1 MTNLFCRLRKKCFSS
16 CQNIF
21 LLLFIFFA
29 FCTTSAQANGDE
41 NFENIGE
48 NDTTAIL
55 SLIHKGEDLSVP
67 STAFQN
73 LSTAL
78 DESYKLHYS
87 KGIAFALAG
96 LGNWYFGNDINR
108 AVYYGNLAQNIYDK
122 YNLNDVKLKAKIHL
136 LLGTSLQEKGI
147 RDSAGYYFFF
157 LADDIKNPEIND
169 PVFEINAYV
178 KLTAFLID
186 INYNATH
193 LQRIG
198 KEYIDKAR
206 SAIYRTKD
214 TAEARL
220 KLCFL
225 EGMYYHGIKQYDS
238 ARYYYLQILDKKS
251 LKNINTARVIAIYLN
266 LSSIYLQEKNA
277 DKAMMYVQKI
287 IDISK
292 QPGNQQYL
300 LYYMSIT
307 NIMHARVLFL
317 QKEYEQALSLINYTL
332 DKLRKNDNVLN
343 NEIIIGYE
351 TAAECYEALGKF
363 NEALAYK
370 DKYTK
375 LHDSLMQKDKLDMI
389 SQLEMR
395 YSISEKDKEI
405 AKQQLTKTETESR
418 IRKKNFWIGV
428 IVLITIGL
436 MIIFLLWQR
445 NNLHKQKLQQ
455 EKINSFNKQIEI
467 EKLNAAISGEER
479 ERTRIARDLHDGI
492 GGMLAVS
499 KMNFE
504 ISRQNVEAQHREDFQ
519 DGIKLLEQA
528 ASELRKTAHN
538 MMPQILLEEG
548 LVDAVK
554 YFCDGVAK
562 SNAPDI
568 SFQIFGTPKKFAPE
582 FELAIYRIVQEL
594 IHNVIRHAD
603 AKNAIVQF
611 NFHETSF
618 TVTVEDDGIG
628 MSTEEGIKGMGMRSI
643 QDRITT
649 NHGTISIESRKNE
662 GTSVY
667 LEFESQP
674 ETIQLI

>member
-1 MTNLFCRLRKKCFSS
+1 MINLFCRHRKNSSSS
-16 CQNIF
+16 CPSFF
-21 LLLFIFFA
+21 LLLFTFFTL
-29 FCTTSAQANGDE
+29 CTITTQANEDD
-41 NFENIGE
+41 NFESIRE
-48 NDTTAIL
+48 NDTSTIL

-67 STAFQN
+67 ATAFAN
-73 LSTAL
+73 LSSAL
-78 DESYKLHYS
+78 DKSNKLHYN
-87 KGIAFALAG
+87 KGIAFAFAG
-96 LGNWYFGNDINR
+96 LGNWYFGNDINK
-108 AVYYGNLAQNIYDK
+108 AIYYGNLAQNIYDK

-136 LLGTSLQEKGI
+136 LLGTSLQEKGV

-157 LADDIKNPEIND
+157 LADDIKNPGIND
-169 PVFEINAYV
+169 PLFEINAYI
-178 KLTAFLID
+178 KLTAFFVN
-186 INYNATH
+186 INYNAAH
-193 LQRIG
+193 LQKLGR
-198 KEYIDKAR
+198 EYIEKAR
-206 SAIYRTKD
+206 AAMYRTKD
-214 TAEARL
+214 TSEAHL

-238 ARYYYLQILDKKS
+238 ARYYYLQILEKGTLKS
-251 LKNINTARVIAIYLN
+251 MNPARIIAIYLN
-266 LSSIYLQEKNA
+266 LSYIYLEEKNP

-292 QPGNQQYL
+292 QPGNQKYL
-300 LYYMSIT
+300 AYYMSIS
-307 NIMHARVLFL
+307 NIMHAKVLFL
-317 QKEYEQALSLINYTL
+317 QKKYEQSLDLINNTL
-332 DKLRKNDNVLN
+332 DKLKKNDDVLN

-351 TAAECYEALGKF
+351 TAAECCEALGRF
-363 NEALAYK
+363 NEALMYK
-370 DKYTK
+370 NMYTK

-418 IRKKNFWIGV
+418 IRRKNFWIGV
-428 IVLITIGL
+428 IVLITVC
-436 MIIFLLWQR
+436 MSIIFVLWQR
-445 NNLHKQKLQQ
+445 NNRHKQKLQKEQ
-455 EKINSFNKQIEI
+455 IKSFNKQIEI

-504 ISRQNVEAQHREDFQ
+504 ISKQNIDGHKEEFQ

-538 MMPQILLEEG
+538 MMPQILLESG

-568 SFQIFGTPKKFAPE
+568 SFQIFGTPKKFTPE

-594 IHNVIRHAD
+594 IHNVIKHAK
-603 AKNAIVQF
+603 ANNAIVQF
-611 NFHETSF
+611 NFHETNF

-643 QDRITT
+643 QDRIKT
-649 NHGTISIESRKNE
+649 NRGTISIQSKKNE

-674 ETIQLI
+674 ETIQLT

>member
-1 MTNLFCRLRKKCFSS
+1 
-16 CQNIF
+16 
-21 LLLFIFFA
+21 LFIFFA
-29 FCTTSAQANGDE
+29 FGTTSAQANGDE

-67 STAFQN
+67 ADAFRD
-73 LSTAL
+73 LSNAL
-78 DESYKLHYS
+78 DKSSKLHYN
-87 KGIAFALAG
+87 KGVASALAG
-96 LGNWYFGNDINR
+96 LGNWYFGNDINK
-108 AVYYGNLAQNIYDK
+108 AVYYGNLAQNIYDQ
-122 YNLNDVKLKAKIHL
+122 YDLNDVKLRAKIHL
-136 LLGTSLQEKGI
+136 LLGTSLEEKGI

-157 LADDIKNPEIND
+157 LADDIKSPEIND
-169 PVFEINAYV
+169 PLFEINAYV
-178 KLTAFLID
+178 KLTAFLVN
-186 INYNATH
+186 NYNTTH
-193 LQRIG
+193 IQKIG
-198 KEYIDKAR
+198 REYIDKAR
-206 SAIYRTKD
+206 SAMYRTRD
-214 TAEARL
+214 TAEANL

-238 ARYYYLQILDKKS
+238 ARYFYLQMLDRKN
-251 LKNINTARVIAIYLN
+251 LKYINTARIIATYLN
-266 LSSIYLQEKNA
+266 LSYIYLQEKNA

-300 LYYMSIT
+300 AYYLSIT

-317 QKEYEQALSLINYTL
+317 QKKYDQSIGLINNTL
-332 DKLRKNDNVLN
+332 DTLRKNDDVLN
-343 NEIIIGYE
+343 NEIVVGYE

-363 NEALAYK
+363 NEALVYK

-428 IVLITIGL
+428 IVLVTICL
-436 MIIFLLWQR
+436 VIIFLLWQR
-445 NNLHKQKLQQ
+445 NNLHKEKLQQ
-455 EKINSFNKQIEI
+455 EKINTFNKQIEI

-504 ISRQNVEAQHREDFQ
+504 ISKQNIEEQHKVEFQ

-562 SNAPDI
+562 SNSPDI
-568 SFQIFGTPKKFAPE
+568 RFQIFGTPKKFTPE

-594 IHNVIRHAD
+594 IHNVIKHAK
-603 AKNAIVQF
+603 AKHAIVQF

-618 TVTVEDDGIG
+618 TLTVEDDGIG

-643 QDRITT
+643 QDRIKT

-674 ETIQLI
+674 ETVQLI

>member
-1 MTNLFCRLRKKCFSS
+1 MTNLFCRHRKKCAS
-16 CQNIF
+16 CCQCIF

-29 FCTTSAQANGDE
+29 FGTTSAQANGDE

-67 STAFQN
+67 ADAFRD
-73 LSTAL
+73 LSNAL
-78 DESYKLHYS
+78 DKSSKLHYN
-87 KGIAFALAG
+87 KGVASALAG
-96 LGNWYFGNDINR
+96 LGNWYFGNDINK
-108 AVYYGNLAQNIYDK
+108 AVYYGNLAQNIYDQ
-122 YNLNDVKLKAKIHL
+122 YDLNDVKLRAKIHL
-136 LLGTSLQEKGI
+136 LLGTSLEEKGI

-157 LADDIKNPEIND
+157 LADDIKSPEIND
-169 PVFEINAYV
+169 PLFEINAYV
-178 KLTAFLID
+178 KLTAFLVN
-186 INYNATH
+186 NYNTTH
-193 LQRIG
+193 IQKIG
-198 KEYIDKAR
+198 REYIDKAR
-206 SAIYRTKD
+206 SAMYRTRD
-214 TAEARL
+214 TAEANL

-238 ARYYYLQILDKKS
+238 ARYFYLQMLDRKN
-251 LKNINTARVIAIYLN
+251 LKYINTARIIATYLN
-266 LSSIYLQEKNA
+266 LSYIYLQEKNA

-300 LYYMSIT
+300 AYYLSIT

-317 QKEYEQALSLINYTL
+317 QKKYDQSIGLINNTL
-332 DKLRKNDNVLN
+332 DTLRKNDDVLN
-343 NEIIIGYE
+343 NEIVVGYE

-363 NEALAYK
+363 NEALVYK

-428 IVLITIGL
+428 IVLVTICL
-436 MIIFLLWQR
+436 VIIFLLWQR
-445 NNLHKQKLQQ
+445 NNLHKEKLQQ
-455 EKINSFNKQIEI
+455 EKINTFNKQIEI

-504 ISRQNVEAQHREDFQ
+504 ISKQNIEEQHKVEFQ

-562 SNAPDI
+562 SNSPDI
-568 SFQIFGTPKKFAPE
+568 RFQIFGTPKKFTPE

-594 IHNVIRHAD
+594 IHNVIKHAK
-603 AKNAIVQF
+603 AKHAIVQF

-618 TVTVEDDGIG
+618 TLTVEDDGIG

-643 QDRITT
+643 QDRIKT

-674 ETIQLI
+674 ETVQLI